1 MYAARLAVALR
12 ERTDA
17 RLFGMGGPRMAEAG
31 VELIVDYHEVA
42 VVGIAEV
49 LHKIPTVVRVQNR
62 LASEAAKRGAS
73 LAILVDS
80 PGTHL
85 GVARRLKKH
94 GIPVGYF
101 IGPQVWAWRAGRV
114 RVVKRLV
121 KRMVVIFPFEE
132 KIYRDAGVPVD
143 FVGHPLVD
151 VVRPTM
157 DRSEF
162 AARYGLV
169 AARPIVTLLPGSR
182 HNEIAKIYPVVLEAC
197 QRLKQGGG
205 AAAGVQFVH
214 AVAPN
219 LKAEV
224 FAPDSYP
231 DVAVCGERQNLSSGA
246 RAPVG
251 STGDISELKLRP
263 PRKREFAGGLQR
275 PHGDLLKVKRVEG
288 ATYDALAAADCAIV
302 ASGTATVEAALLGAP
317 MVVVYRV
324 NRITAAIL
332 RRMIRTPFIGMV
344 NLIAGTRVVPEL
356 IQDSFTPEAVERE
369 VRRLLESETARAE
382 VKAGLAE
389 VRAKMGPGGAIERA
403 ADVFA
408 RML

>member
-1 MYAARLAVALR
+1 MSTPTILISAGEASSDMYAARLAVALR
-12 ERTDA
+12 ERTGA
-17 RLFGMGGPRMAEAG
+17 QLFGMGGPRMAEAG
-31 VELIVDYHEVA
+31 VELIADYHDVA

-49 LHKIPTVVRVQNR
+49 VHKIPTVVRVQNR
-62 LASEAAKRGAS
+62 LASEAAKRGAT

-85 GVARRLKKH
+85 GVARRLKNQ

-114 RVVKRLV
+114 RVVRRLV
-121 KRMVVIFPFEE
+121 NRMVVIFPFEE
-132 KIYRDAGVPVD
+132 KIYSDAGVPVD

-157 DRSEF
+157 TREEF
-162 AARYGLV
+162 AERHGLD
-169 AARPIVTLLPGSR
+169 ATRPIVTLLPGSR
-182 HNEIAKIYPVVLEAC
+182 RNEIAKIYPVVVEAC
-197 QRLKQGGG
+197 QRLQQSGRVT
-205 AAAGVQFVH
+205 AGVQFVH

-219 LKAEV
+219 LKAEL
-224 FAPDSYP
+224 FAPYSRP
-231 DVAVCGERQNLSSGA
+231 GL
-246 RAPVG
+246 
-251 STGDISELKLRP
+251 ELKRI
-263 PRKREFAGGLQR
+263 
-275 PHGDLLKVKRVEG
+275 EG

-302 ASGTATVEAALLGAP
+302 ASGTATVEAALLGTP

-324 NRITAAIL
+324 SRITAAIL

-344 NLIAGTRVVPEL
+344 NLIAGRRVVPEL
-356 IQDSFTPEAVERE
+356 IQDAFTPGAVEAE
-369 VRRLLESETARAE
+369 VRRLLESEPARAE
-382 VKAGLAE
+382 IKNGLAE
-389 VRAKMGPGGAIERA
+389 VRVKMGPGGAIERA